1 MGYGRASELVDDMS
15 ERASERVDDMTDVR
29 ANVLTT

>member
-15 ERASERVDDMTDVR
+15 EPASERVDDMTDVR